1 MNKVKCI
8 LIFVFGA
15 AVGSVLTWRYI
26 QNKTLTEQEIE
37 DRDDSGNADSL
48 DDETLLH
55 TLGSYR
61 SPSLSPDG
69 ISVIPCKEET
79 EEQMEQKKILPY
91 IISPD
96 IFGDR
101 EDEDYEMITLKY
113 YEGDDV
119 ITDEDDNVLEGV
131 TSIIGDDVIQH
142 FGEYEDDTVFI
153 RNDILKCDY
162 EVLRID
168 ESYSDVLDRKP
179 WLRGYNDEGDA

>member
-8 LIFVFGA
+8 LIFAFGA

-26 QNKTLTEQEIE
+26 QNKTPMEQETE
-37 DRDDSGNADSL
+37 NRDGQDAEAT
-48 DDETLLH
+48 DDENYTSAPYYGGALPK
-55 TLGSYR
+55 T
-61 SPSLSPDG
+61 DG
-69 ISVIPCKEET
+69 ISVMPCKEET
-79 EEQMEQKKILPY
+79 EEQMEQKKMLPY